1 MVKHLPEAPSW
12 PYIFAVELDIVG
24 WNASVSSPGISKIGR
39 QKKKGQQNPKIIT
52 MNHVRF

>member
-39 QKKKGQQNPKIIT
+39 QKKKRVSKKSTNYK
-52 MNHVRF
+52 NESC